1 MSIQELF
8 GRYRDLQTYVG
19 WSDDDAPRVAAVA
32 ERLRPHFDRLVDDF
46 YTELAR
52 HEPAARVITGGPVQV
67 ERLKQSLRGWLD
79 ELVSGSYQAGYVARR
94 WQVGLRH
101 VEIGL
106 PQVYAAAAYSRLRRG
121 LVEILQTDAPAPAG
135 QVGRNLAA
143 LNRLLDLDWMI
154 IEDAYETEHLRR
166 VRAAERQLSDDR
178 FRKLVENAACMVVIL
193 RADHTIAYFSPFA
206 EQLTDYAAA
215 AVLDKDYLA
224 IFPSEEDRQGAA
236 RELDNAL
243 GGEPTRDYE
252 CRILCRSGSPRWLLW
267 NAQRIDDY
275 EGEAAVLA
283 VGHDITERRQTH
295 EQLLR
300 SERLAG
306 IGQMITGLAHESRN
320 ALQRIQA
327 SAEML
332 ELEVEDNPDAIQWV
346 HRLLQ
351 AQDDLRRLFDE
362 VRNYAAPITLERF
375 SCDLAGAWNEAWQLL
390 ERTRLERQARLV
402 IHSDR
407 IDLHIPA
414 DRFRIVQLF
423 RILLENAMAACTDP
437 VELEVACRATQ
448 LDGRPAVQMAMRDN
462 GPGLSSEARRKVFE
476 PFYTTKTK
484 GTGLGMAI
492 ARRIVEAHDG
502 RIEVGSQW
510 RRGAEFLITLP
521 RSIS

>member
-1 MSIQELF
+1 MGIQELF
-8 GRYRDLQTYVG
+8 GRYRDLQAYVG
-19 WSDDDAPRVAAVA
+19 WSDEDAARVAAVA
-32 ERLRPHFDRLVDDF
+32 DSLRPHFDRLVDDF
-46 YTELAR
+46 YLELER
-52 HEPAARVITGGPVQV
+52 HEDAARVITGGSTQV
-67 ERLKQSLRGWLD
+67 ERLKRSLRGWLD
-79 ELVSGSYQAGYVARR
+79 ELLSGNYQAGYVARR

-106 PQVYAAAAYSRLRRG
+106 RQVYAAAAYSRLRRG
-121 LVEILQTDAPAPAG
+121 LVDILLADVPAPAAE
-135 QVGRNLAA
+135 VARSVVA
-143 LNRLLDLDWMI
+143 LNKLLDLDWMI
-154 IEDAYETEHLRR
+154 VEDAYETEHLRR
-166 VRAAERQLSDDR
+166 AKEAERQLSDDR

-206 EQLTDYAAA
+206 EQLTGYAAS
-215 AVLDKDYLA
+215 AVRDKDYLA
-224 IFPSEEDRQGAA
+224 VFPSEEDRQGAA
-236 RELDNAL
+236 HELDSAL
-243 GGEPTRDYE
+243 GGEPSRDYE
-252 CRILCRSGSPRWLLW
+252 CRILCRNGAARWLLW
-267 NAQRIDDY
+267 NAQRIDDF

-327 SAEML
+327 SVEML

-346 HRLLQ
+346 NRLQL

-375 SCDLAGAWNEAWQLL
+375 SCDLSGAWNEAWQLL
-390 ERTRLERQARLV
+390 ERSRQSRQARLA
-402 IHSDR
+402 IQADR

-423 RILLENAMAACTDP
+423 RILLENSMAACTDP
-437 VELEVACRATQ
+437 VEIDVACRATQ
-448 LDGRPAVQMAMRDN
+448 LDGRPAVQMAVRDN
-462 GPGLSSEARRKVFE
+462 GPGLSSDARRKVFE

-492 ARRIVEAHDG
+492 ARRIVEAHEG